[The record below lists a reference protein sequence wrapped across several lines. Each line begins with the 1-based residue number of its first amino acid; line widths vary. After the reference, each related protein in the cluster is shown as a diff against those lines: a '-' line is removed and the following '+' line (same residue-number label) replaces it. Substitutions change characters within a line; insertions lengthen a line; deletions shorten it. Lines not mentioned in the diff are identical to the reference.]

1 MEPTKVKITIYR
13 HAQAE
18 HNIEPYD
25 VGIFDPLL
33 TAKGLEQSLQTYL
46 NRKDDRVPDIVISSV
61 ARRAL
66 QTAHRIYPDTTI
78 FGTQLLAEYN
88 TLVNCNKLSSETEI
102 KTMFPYLRL
111 DYYSSE
117 ELPPEFSWD
126 DGSKRAMYIKNLVYG
141 LASTRKYKDIV
152 LVSHANFIYSLLSV
166 FQQDKL
172 PGELPNCEKVSFEIL
187 V

>member
-1 MEPTKVKITIYR
+1 MEPTSVQITIYR

-25 VGIFDPLL
+25 VGIYDPLL
-33 TAKGLEQSLQTYL
+33 TSLGLEQSLKAYL
-46 NRKDDRVPDIVISSV
+46 DRREQKVPDIVLSSV

-66 QTAHRIYPDTTI
+66 QTAHRVFPDATI

-88 TLVNCNKLSSETEI
+88 TLVNCNKLSTEAEI

-126 DGSKRAMYIKNLVYG
+126 DGAKRANYVKNLVYG
-141 LASTRKYKDIV
+141 LASTRKYKNIV
-152 LVSHANFIYSLLSV
+152 LVSHANFIYSLLSI
-166 FQQDKL
+166 FGQPRL
-172 PGELPNCEKVSFEIL
+172 PGEMPNCDKITFEITI
-187 V
+187 